1 MDKIVQL
8 ATFGSDAGNLTVFE
22 KILPGAIKR
31 SYFIRAI
38 PGCERGGHRHK
49 KTWQALICLAGSCRV
64 LVDNGKE
71 QSEYILDSSDKCLI
85 LKPEDWHVMDQF
97 TSDSI
102 LMVLANEYYDAA
114 DYIFEPY
121 PTSVP
126 ELLGVA
132 V

>member
-1 MDKIVQL
+1 MEKIIQL

-22 KILPGAIKR
+22 KVLPGAIKR

-49 KTWQALICLAGSCRV
+49 KTWQALVCLVGSCRV
-64 LVDNGKE
+64 LVDNGNE
-71 QSEYILDSSDKCLI
+71 QYEHILDSSDKCLI
-85 LKPEDWHVMDQF
+85 LAPEDWHVMDNF

-102 LMVLANEYYDAA
+102 LMVLANEYYDAN

-121 PTSVP
+121 TKVTPA
-126 ELLGVA
+126 LLAIAG
-132 V
+132 